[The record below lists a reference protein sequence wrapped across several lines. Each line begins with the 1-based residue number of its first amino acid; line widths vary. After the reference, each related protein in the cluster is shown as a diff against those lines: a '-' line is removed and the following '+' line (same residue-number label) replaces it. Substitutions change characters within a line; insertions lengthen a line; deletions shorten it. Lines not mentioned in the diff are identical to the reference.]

1 MITCPIC
8 GASNED
14 YSFRCTRCHSYLQN
28 RVPNID
34 LFSTLWGLIEHPN
47 ASFHTIAVAEHKNY
61 SILLFSL
68 LGIILT
74 FSTFAF
80 LRLGNSFDN
89 LINLLSV
96 IILRGII
103 TGIALS
109 IILSLLH
116 ALLAKFSIRRTTLR
130 NALALLAFAFAPYC
144 LISLILMPIK
154 LQAFGMYYFTSNP
167 PPAILNPLLY
177 YILQFFDG
185 ASFGWS
191 FYLAIIG
198 SKITYQISITRSI
211 FINFFTFIIALGIVY
226 YSYMLMY

>member
-14 YSFRCTRCHSYLQN
+14 YSFRCTRCHSYIQN

-34 LFSTLWGLIEHPN
+34 LFSTLWGLIERPK
-47 ASFHTIAVAEHKNY
+47 ATFRTIAVAEHKNY
-61 SILLFSL
+61 SIILFSL
-68 LGIILT
+68 FGIILI
-74 FSTFAF
+74 FSAFAF
-80 LRLGNSFDN
+80 LRLGNSYDN
-89 LINLLSV
+89 LINVLSV
-96 IILRGII
+96 IMLRGIA

-109 IILSLLH
+109 IILSLMH
-116 ALLAKFSIRRTTLR
+116 ALLAKFSLRRATFQ
-130 NALALLAFAFAPYC
+130 NALSLLAFAFAPYS

-167 PPAILNPLLY
+167 SPAILNSLLY
-177 YILQFFDG
+177 YILQFFEG

-226 YSYMLMY
+226 YSCKLMY